1 MLELPSAWTDYL
13 NTTSNDASCLGQL
26 SGLDENRDKYNLAL
40 KITQSKRYDNDV
52 NC

>member
-26 SGLDENRDKYNLAL
+26 SGLNENRVKYNSAL
-40 KITQSKRYDNDV
+40 ENYVTKMIPR
-52 NC
+52 